1 MKVMLAALPAYG
13 HVYPLVPLALAL
25 EREGAELVFATGEAF
40 ASRLPA
46 RTIAGAEEGWAFS
59 DATTEIQQRME
70 RSSGQPP
77 AAGVGQTLFVE
88 LCAPHVVD
96 VMAAALVS
104 EQPDLVIFEQS
115 NVGTAMAAYA
125 AGVRAACLGI
135 VGWGR
140 QWTNTYEAVAE
151 LVGAP
156 GAAALADLLVDP
168 HPPFLSELETT
179 PPFPT
184 QAMRPTAWSPDAA
197 VPPWLLDPRRLPR
210 VYLTMGTVFAN
221 ADLLRAAAL
230 EIAGSGC
237 EVLVATGADM
247 EPGALGSLPD
257 LVHVEGEVPQAQVL
271 PYVDLVVHHGGTG
284 TVIGSLANGL
294 PQVIAPR
301 GADQFWNA
309 DHLAAEGA
317 CRVVPPD
324 APAGAVAAAVSALKE
339 PDAPERDAALRLGG
353 VISVMPSA
361 DAVARQLLRHAVD
374 PSRSHPRFD

>member
-1 MKVMLAALPAYG
+1 MLAALPAYG

-25 EREGAELVFATGEAF
+25 EREGAEVVFATGLEF
-40 ASRLPA
+40 ASRLPV
-46 RTIAGAEEGWAFS
+46 RTVAGAEAGWAFA
-59 DATTEIQQRME
+59 DATTEIQRRLE
-70 RSSGQPP
+70 ASSGQPP
-77 AAGVGQTLFVE
+77 AAGVSQTLFVE

-96 VMAAALVS
+96 VMTAALDR
-104 EQPDLVIFEQS
+104 ERPELVIFEQS
-115 NVGTAMAAYA
+115 NVGTAMTAYT
-125 AGVRAACLGI
+125 AGVRAVCLGI

-140 QWTNTYEAVAE
+140 QWTNTYEAVAQ

-156 GAAALADLLVDP
+156 GAAALAEMFIDP
-168 HPPFLSELETT
+168 HPAFLSELETT

-197 VPPWLLDPRRLPR
+197 VSPWLHDPRQLPR

-247 EPGALGSLPD
+247 DPAALGPLPD
-257 LVHVEGEVPQAQVL
+257 LVHVDGEVPQAQVL

-317 CRVVPPD
+317 CRVVPPN
-324 APAGAVAAAVSALKE
+324 APAGAVAAAVSALKGQ
-339 PDAPERDAALRLGG
+339 DAPERDAARRLGDVIAAMPGPDVVAQRLLG
-353 VISVMPSA
+353 VRP
-361 DAVARQLLRHAVD
+361 
-374 PSRSHPRFD
+374 